1 MFIFY
6 IVIFIGFI
14 GLTIL
19 SYVKYVYIKNEYYT
33 KNEYLTQLV
42 SSSVDNILNQYEIT
56 LEILAEQLLKDDL
69 YNDKKKAQQ
78 LLDKLLAKNP
88 SLLGFGLADTNGNF
102 ITVSSNID
110 INKIQNL
117 RENNISY
124 ASFQEALHS
133 KKIIVGRTYYV
144 KGLDKWVIPLRKTI
158 FDKDGNPL
166 VVMTTGLNIE
176 NAGGV
181 FENLKLKDGM
191 KIVIA
196 KKYKFENK
204 VYRVYYSGNDVK
216 EKTILYDRPI
226 PEVAMKLLAQGI
238 KKKYNLSLRDFN
250 DGERVVTIDA
260 NMRDISGV
268 NVYLSLIYNKKYD
281 LWVVVTSP
289 SRNWQIPLIQT
300 IIIYFGIYFLL
311 SYILYFLFRHIH
323 KAEEAKKA
331 ELHYQATHDP
341 LTKLPNRVYMQNNI
355 LEWIRKFE
363 GKCTVLFVD
372 LDNFKNINDKFG
384 HQIGDKLLQNV
395 AKRFKNYFNEERLI
409 VRQGGDEF
417 IILAPMMQEDE
428 KRELITEMIEDISQP
443 YEIDGLE
450 FNISA
455 SVGTADYP
463 NDTTDVEEL
472 FALADIAMYEAK
484 KNKNTYASFSN
495 TMREEIFDKI
505 AMENELR
512 NALQKDEFWM
522 VYQPQVS
529 LDGSLHGV
537 EALIRWKNEK
547 LGMVSPELF
556 IKAAEEIG
564 IIHSIGD
571 FIIQKA
577 LEEVRDIKKELNV
590 NFSLS
595 INIAVGQIMEKNFL
609 DKVIDFIECAQCK
622 KEEITLEITETTF
635 IEDVEYVLPILNEIR
650 SHGIGLSLDD
660 FGTGYSSL
668 SMLKR
673 LPIDELKID
682 KSFVDNIL
690 TDKKNKTLVK
700 NIIKM
705 GNELSM
711 DTLAEGTEDYK
722 QVELLKA
729 FGCKLFQGYY
739 FSKPLTKEDLIA
751 FIKKQENRE

>member
-1 MFIFY
+1 MSIFY
-6 IVIFIGFI
+6 IVILIGFI
-14 GLTIL
+14 AVSVVSYITYNTIRQEH
-19 SYVKYVYIKNEYYT
+19 YKQNEYFV
-33 KNEYLTQLV
+33 QLV
-42 SSSVDNILNQYEIT
+42 NLSMKNMLDQYELSLDILGKRLLENKLYTRSDKAT
-56 LEILAEQLLKDDL
+56 LLLSKILKENKFFA
-69 YNDKKKAQQ
+69 
-78 LLDKLLAKNP
+78 
-88 SLLGFGLADTNGNF
+88 GFGLINTNGSF
-102 ITVSSNID
+102 LFASNNVD
-110 INKIQNL
+110 ISKMGNLKQNP
-117 RENNISY
+117 ETSY
-124 ASFQEALHS
+124 SFEQALKS
-133 KKIIVGRTYYV
+133 KHLVVGRTYFV
-144 KGLDKWVIPLRKTI
+144 PGLGKWVIPLRKTLYNDQGKALAVI
-158 FDKDGNPL
+158 ATGIELEQKDGFFNNIKLAEDEKIL
-166 VVMTTGLNIE
+166 VVKSLKNDYYRIFYSGEEKGDKFLLYTKPIE
-176 NAGGV
+176 NEIVTSVIKSLYEQYDLTLNDLQQKNLNVTVEPAIKTFSDEDV
-181 FENLKLKDGM
+181 FM
-191 KIVIA
+191 SIV
-196 KKYKFENK
+196 
-204 VYRVYYSGNDVK
+204 
-216 EKTILYDRPI
+216 
-226 PEVAMKLLAQGI
+226 
-238 KKKYNLSLRDFN
+238 
-250 DGERVVTIDA
+250 
-260 NMRDISGV
+260 
-268 NVYLSLIYNKKYD
+268 YNKKFD
-281 LWVVVTSP
+281 LWVSLSEPKITWKIMAYKMIAVYY
-289 SRNWQIPLIQT
+289 IL
-300 IIIYFGIYFLL
+300 FFLL
-311 SYILYFLFRHIH
+311 SYLLYVLFRYIH
-323 KAEEAKKA
+323 KSEERTKK
-331 ELHYQATHDP
+331 ELHYQATHDA
-341 LTKLPNRVYMQNNI
+341 LTELPNRVYMQNNI
-355 LEWIRKFE
+355 HRWIRKFE

-384 HQIGDKLLQNV
+384 HRIGDKLLQNV
-395 AKRFKNYFNEERLI
+395 AKRFKNYFGEERLI

-417 IILAPMMQEDE
+417 IILVPIMQEHE
-428 KRELITEMIEDISQP
+428 KKEFITKMIEDISQP

-522 VYQPQVS
+522 VYQPQIS

-577 LEEVRDIKKELNV
+577 LEEVRDIKRELNV

-609 DKVIDFIECAQCK
+609 DKVINFIECAQCK
-622 KEEITLEITETTF
+622 KDEISLEITETTF

-690 TDKKNKTLVK
+690 IDEKDKTLVK

-711 DTLAEGTEDYK
+711 DTLAEGTEDYQ
-722 QVELLKA
+722 QVELLKT

-739 FSKPLTKEDLIA
+739 FSKPLTKEELIT
-751 FIKKQENRE
+751 FIKQENRE